1 MDNLKRV
8 MVSLPASLLAEVD
21 GVIHKGNRS
30 QFIREAMRLYLEDI
44 RKQELREMMKNGYK
58 EMAPLNLQLASK
70 GLELEQRLLEYY
82 EDGLLESGGSDYKE
96 R

>member
-21 GVIHKGNRS
+21 GFIHKGNRS
-30 QFIREAMRLYLEDI
+30 RFIREAMRLYLEDL
-44 RKQELREMMKNGYK
+44 RRQELREMMKQGYR
-58 EMAPLNLQLASK
+58 EMAPLNLFLASK
-70 GLELEQRLLEYY
+70 GLEGENRLLEYY
-82 EDGLLESGGSDYKE
+82 EEGLMESDESGNKE